1 MKVEDLIFYQI
12 YPRSFCDGNGDGEG
26 DIRGVLSKVEYLKT
40 LGVNAV
46 WFSPCFESP
55 NKDNGYDIADY
66 RNISPKFGTF
76 AEFENL
82 LRIFH
87 ENGIKV
93 VLDFVANHTSTEHEW
108 FQKARESKDN
118 PYRDYYIW
126 RKTPPNDWQSLFGGS
141 AWQYDEKTKEYYL
154 HSFAV
159 EQADLNWE
167 NPKVREEM
175 KAIVDFWVDKG
186 VDGFR
191 CDVLDMI
198 SKDFEA
204 DKNGN
209 GPKLHEY
216 IREIFGR
223 QETENIFTV
232 GECWGTTPENVRLF
246 CAPERRELTTVFNFH
261 HLCVENGRFNAGKPD
276 LREVLQRLSYW
287 QELTQKLGLTA
298 TVFLGNHDQ
307 PRSVSR
313 FGDEKTYRY
322 ESATALGGMVL
333 LHCGVPF
340 IYQGEEIGM
349 INSAHTQ
356 ISQFRDIESLNYY
369 QANIDKIATEELIK
383 NINANGR
390 DNARQMLPWNEQAV
404 KSWQGDYAHRTQI
417 NVEKDLASK
426 RSVFQF
432 YKKLIAL
439 RKKYSCFTKGEYRL
453 VELNEN
459 YYEFERR
466 YTGERISVL
475 FNFGKRSVH
484 PDKIKGE
491 ILLNN
496 YETVAENLQPYQL
509 IVYKNAS
516 R

>member
-1 MKVEDLIFYQI
+1 MKGEDLIFYQI

-26 DIRGVLSKVEYLKT
+26 DIQGILSKIEYLKT

-66 RNISPKFGTF
+66 RNISPKFGTL

-108 FQKARESKDN
+108 FQKSRESKDN

-126 RKTPPNDWQSLFGGS
+126 RKTPPNGWQSIFGGS
-141 AWQYDEKTKEYYL
+141 AWQYDEKTEEYYL

-159 EQADLNWE
+159 EQADLNWD

-175 KAIVDFWVDKG
+175 KAVVDFWIDKG

-198 SKDFEA
+198 SKDFE
-204 DKNGN
+204 KNQNGN
-209 GPKLHEY
+209 GSKLHEY

-223 QETENIFTV
+223 EETRNIFTV
-232 GECWGTTPENVRLF
+232 GECWGSTPENVRLF
-246 CAPERRELTTVFNFH
+246 CEPKRRELTTVFNFH
-261 HLCVENGRFNAGKPD
+261 HLCVENGRFNARKPD
-276 LREVLQRLSYW
+276 LREVLQRFSSW

-298 TVFLGNHDQ
+298 TVFLENHDQ

-313 FGDEKTYRY
+313 FGDENTFRY
-322 ESATALGGMVL
+322 ESSTALGGMVL
-333 LHCGVPF
+333 LHRGVPF

-349 INSAHTQ
+349 INSSHTN
-356 ISQFRDIESLNYY
+356 ISEFRDIESLNYY
-369 QANIDKIATEELIK
+369 QANIDKMSAEELIK
-383 NINANGR
+383 DINANGR
-390 DNARQMLPWNEQAV
+390 DNARHMIPWNGQTV
-404 KSWQGDYAHRTQI
+404 KSWQGDYAYRTQL
-417 NVEKDLASK
+417 NVEKDLFAEK
-426 RSVFQF
+426 SVFAF
-432 YKKLIAL
+432 YKKLIEL
-439 RKKYSCFTKGEYRL
+439 RKTQPCLTKGEYRL
-453 VELNEN
+453 MELTEN
-459 YYEFERR
+459 YYAFERC
-466 YTGERISVL
+466 YANENISVI
-475 FNFGKRSVH
+475 FNFEKPSVYSSE
-484 PDKIKGE
+484 IKGE

-496 YETVAENLQPYQL
+496 YEQVTNVLQSYQI
-509 IVYKNAS
+509 IVYKKSS

>member
-1 MKVEDLIFYQI
+1 MKTEDLIFYQI

-26 DIRGVLSKVEYLKT
+26 DIQGVLSKIEYLKT

-66 RNISPKFGTF
+66 RSISPKFGTL

-93 VLDFVANHTSTEHEW
+93 VLDFVANHTSTNHEW
-108 FQKARESKDN
+108 FQKSRESKNN

-141 AWQYDEKTKEYYL
+141 AWQYDEKTGEYYL

-159 EQADLNWE
+159 EQADLNWD

-175 KAIVDFWVDKG
+175 KAIVDFWIDKG

-198 SKDFEA
+198 SKDFVEN
-204 DKNGN
+204 KNGN

-223 QETENIFTV
+223 KKTENIFTV

-246 CAPERRELTTVFNFH
+246 CAPKRRELTTVFNFH
-261 HLCVENGRFNAGKPD
+261 HLCVENGRFNARKPL
-276 LREVLQRLSYW
+276 LREVLQRLSAW
-287 QELTQKLGLTA
+287 QELTQNLGLTA
-298 TVFLGNHDQ
+298 TVFLENHDQ

-313 FGDEKTYRY
+313 FGDEKKYRY
-322 ESATALGGMVL
+322 ESATALGGIVL
-333 LHCGVPF
+333 LHRGVPF

-349 INSAHTQ
+349 INSTRAH
-356 ISQFRDIESLNYY
+356 ISEFRDIESLNYY
-369 QANIDKIATEELIK
+369 QENKNEISAVELIK

-390 DNARQMLPWNEQAV
+390 DNARQMQPWNGREV

-417 NVEKDLASK
+417 NVEKDVSSEKSIFA
-426 RSVFQF
+426 F
-432 YKKLIAL
+432 YKELIVL
-439 RKKYSCFTKGEYRL
+439 RKTEPCLTKGEYYL
-453 VELNEN
+453 ISLTEN

-466 YTGERISVL
+466 YNGDCIFVLCNFEKPSVC
-475 FNFGKRSVH
+475 SSA
-484 PDKIKGE
+484 IKGDV
-491 ILLNN
+491 LLNN
-496 YETVAENLQPYQL
+496 YKTVGKVLQPYQL
-509 IVYKNAS
+509 IVYKNSS